1 MKLFCLEFGIWNLEF
16 GIWNLEF
23 GIWNLEFGIWNLEFG
38 IWRKREVVEGD
49 GFEPSKAMPSDL
61 QSDPFGR
68 SGTPPRE
75 RCEY

>member
-1 MKLFCLEFGIWNLEF
+1 MSF
-16 GIWNLEF
+16 
-23 GIWNLEFGIWNLEFG
+23 
-38 IWRKREVVEGD
+38 REKVVEGD

-75 RCEY
+75 RGEY